1 MKEWYN
7 SLKKSKITPP
17 NYVFPIVWSI
27 LYTLM
32 GIAFY
37 KIYMNKKCV
46 GFCIP
51 LIIFL
56 IQLFFNLIWTT
67 LFFKYRLFKLALLDT
82 GLIIVFTIITIKY
95 FYNISKIA
103 AYLLIPYICWLSLAF
118 YLNLYIVIKN

>member
-37 KIYMNKKCV
+37 MIYMNKKCV

-82 GLIIVFTIITIKY
+82 GLIIIFTIITIKY
-95 FYNISKIA
+95 FYNISKNA